1 MTLRRF
7 SLFPLVAV
15 TIAAL
20 MSLCGCANN
29 TTSQQSANMAQYQT
43 FGFVPQ
49 SGIPSRATSLAH
61 SAVSQELMSRGMRPS
76 DNPDVL
82 VNVHVFA
89 NRQVKMPRNSSLG
102 FAAARYPFLEEYYSS
117 LPPGYHANVSQYT
130 EGHLTVDMLDTRQ
143 KRVVWRGQAN
153 KPVTRRVLNN
163 PTRAMDQAV
172 GEAFRSFPS
181 QRR

>member
-1 MTLRRF
+1 MTFRKF
-7 SLFPLVAV
+7 SLLSLLPLAI
-15 TIAAL
+15 TAL
-20 MSLCGCANN
+20 LTLCGCANN
-29 TTSQQSANMAQYQT
+29 TSSQQSANMAQYQT

-49 SGIPSRATSLAH
+49 NGTPSRATSLAH
-61 SAVSQELMSRGMRPS
+61 NAVSQELMSRGMMPS

-89 NRQVKMPRNSSLG
+89 NRQVKMPRNSNLG
-102 FAAARYPFLEEYYSS
+102 FAAARYPYLEEYYNN

-143 KRVVWRGQAN
+143 RRVIWRGQAN

-181 QRR
+181 PRR